1 MLLGSGHY
9 DDTLIVDVANTHHI
23 DVVVRVLLVLPLVG
37 GVLDIVMGGVERVIS
52 IYLVVVVCKVL
63 GRFHYTLPLMS
74 VCSCLLN

>member
-9 DDTLIVDVANTHHI
+9 DTLIVDVANTHHI

-37 GVLDIVMGGVERVIS
+37 GVIIVMGGVERVIS

-74 VCSCLLN
+74 VCVY